1 MATSNITVGELLYEV
16 TADFT
21 GVTEFGASMADILS
35 GQAPPPHEGARFDVA
50 FEGPITGPKL
60 EGTIKGV
67 DYLNIRADG
76 RVVLHIHGEITT
88 NDGQKIALFADGVA
102 TPEEG
107 SPVVQIRVNYTLTT
121 SSPAYAWVNSLQAWG
136 IGTVDTAQGQVNAK
150 VYIA

>member
-1 MATSNITVGELLYEV
+1 MTTNNITVGELLYEV

-35 GQAPPPHEGARFDVA
+35 GQAPPPPEGARFDVA
-50 FEGPITGPKL
+50 FEGSITGPKL
-60 EGTIKGV
+60 NGTLTGV
-67 DYLNIRADG
+67 DYINIRADG
-76 RVVLHIHGEITT
+76 RAVLHIHGESTT
-88 NDGQKIALFADGVA
+88 NDDQKIALFADGVA

-107 SPVVQIRVNYTLTT
+107 SPVLQLRENATLTS

-136 IGTVDTAQGQVNAK
+136 IGTVDTAQGQVKVK

>member
-1 MATSNITVGELLYEV
+1 MTTSNITVGELLYEV
-16 TADFT
+16 NINFT
-21 GVTEFGASMADILS
+21 GVTEFGANMADIVS
-35 GQAPPPHEGARFDVA
+35 GQAAPPHEGARFDVA
-50 FEGPITGPKL
+50 FEGSVTGPKL
-60 EGTIKGV
+60 EGTLKGV
-67 DYLNIRADG
+67 DYINIRADG
-76 RVVLHIHGEITT
+76 RVELHIHGEITT

-107 SPVVQIRVNYTLTT
+107 SPVLQLRENATLTT